1 MVTFRVIVFG
11 MLNESFELKE
21 KQVKLLIEL
30 SHSYNHNLLSLEK
43 LNSEIEK
50 KSDNSE
56 DFNFVKLQCNYSET
70 LRFNMENIF
79 MKEILLGFKNF
90 NNTLIRMTMLD
101 DLEYEYYKLICL
113 NYKIHNIGKNKI
125 HKKISSACQRRLGEK
140 ISKLNYKIIETSNY
154 LIDNKET
161 ELFNW
166 DQVEKEL
173 DSYYH

>member
-1 MVTFRVIVFG
+1 MVNLGNIVLG
-11 MLNESFELKE
+11 MLNERFELKE
-21 KQVKLLIEL
+21 KQLKLLIEL
-30 SHSYNHNLLSLEK
+30 SESYNHNLLTLESLY
-43 LNSEIEK
+43 SEIEK

-56 DFNFVKLQCNYSET
+56 DFYFIKLQCNYSET
-70 LRFNMENIF
+70 LKFNMESVF

-90 NNTLIRMTMLD
+90 NNTLIKMTMLD

-113 NYKIHNIGKNKI
+113 NYKIHNIAKI
-125 HKKISSACQRRLGEK
+125 KTYKKISSACQIRLGER
-140 ISKLNYKIIETSNY
+140 ISKLNHKIIETCNL

-173 DSYYH
+173 DSYY

>member
-1 MVTFRVIVFG
+1 MVTLVNIVLG
-11 MLNESFELKE
+11 MLNERFELKE
-21 KQVKLLIEL
+21 KQVKFLIEL
-30 SHSYNHNLLSLEK
+30 SKSYNDNLLSLEK

-56 DFNFVKLQCNYSET
+56 DFNFIKLQCNYSET
-70 LRFNMENIF
+70 LKFNMENIF

-90 NNTLIRMTMLD
+90 NNTIIKMTMLD
-101 DLEYEYYKLICL
+101 DLEYEYYKLSCL
-113 NYKIHNIGKNKI
+113 NCKINNIGKNKI
-125 HKKISSACQRRLGEK
+125 HKKISFACQRRLGER
-140 ISKLNYKIIETSNY
+140 ISKLNHQIIETSNI

-173 DSYYH
+173 DSYNY

>member
-1 MVTFRVIVFG
+1 
-11 MLNESFELKE
+11 MLNERFELKKE
-21 KQVKLLIEL
+21 QVKLLIDL
-30 SHSYNHNLLSLEK
+30 SESYNDNLLSLDELYSKMETKIDNPEESNFIK
-43 LNSEIEK
+43 LH
-50 KSDNSE
+50 
-56 DFNFVKLQCNYSET
+56 CNYSKT
-70 LRFNMENIF
+70 LKFNMENIF

-125 HKKISSACQRRLGEK
+125 HRKISSVCQIRLGER
-140 ISKLNYKIIETSNY
+140 ISILNYKIIETSNN
-154 LIDNKET
+154 LLDNNET

-173 DSYYH
+173 DSYYN